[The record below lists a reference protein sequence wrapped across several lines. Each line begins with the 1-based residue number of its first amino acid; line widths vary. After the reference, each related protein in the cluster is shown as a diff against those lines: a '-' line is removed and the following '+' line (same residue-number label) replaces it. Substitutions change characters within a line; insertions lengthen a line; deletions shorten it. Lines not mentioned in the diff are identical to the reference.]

1 MPVAA
6 SLFFGFV
13 PMFLFGLF
21 IYWLD
26 RYEKEP
32 KFLLGFVFIWGA
44 VVAAG
49 VAYLL
54 NSLFG
59 ASVFLI
65 TQSELAADFSTGAIS
80 APIIEESMKG
90 FAVLIVFFLAY
101 HEFDSIIDGIVYAG
115 VAALGFAATENAYYI
130 YNYGYLESG
139 WSGLFDLIFIRV
151 ILVGWQ
157 HPFYTA
163 FIGIGLAISRINKAV
178 LVKWMAPILGWIVA
192 VTLHSIHNIIASFAS
207 GPIGMILGTSFDWI
221 GWFFMFVFI
230 IVILFRENN
239 QIRKV
244 LTIEGNNFPSYKPYF
259 DSVTQPSQRMQ
270 YRVNYF
276 GNKKLREYNR
286 FLQLSAELAHKIHQ
300 ENKIEKK
307 SRFKKNITE
316 LRNDIQTCLINL
328 EN

>member
-1 MPVAA
+1 MPIVV
-6 SLFFGFV
+6 SLLFGFI
-13 PMFLFGLF
+13 PMFLFGFLV
-21 IYWLD
+21 YWVD

-32 KFLLGFVFIWGA
+32 KFLLGFVFLWGA

-65 TQSELAADFSTGAIS
+65 TQSELTADFSTGAIS

-101 HEFDSIIDGIVYAG
+101 NEFDSIIDGIVYAA
-115 VAALGFAATENAYYI
+115 VTALGFAATENSFYI

-139 WSGLFDLIFIRV
+139 WSGLFDLAFIRIV
-151 ILVGWQ
+151 LVGWQ

-163 FIGIGLAISRINKAV
+163 FIGIGLAISRTNKST
-178 LVKWMAPILGWIVA
+178 LIKWITPILGWIAA
-192 VTLHSIHNIIASFAS
+192 VTLHSIHNIIASLAN
-207 GPIGMILGTSFDWI
+207 GPIGLFLGTSLDWI
-221 GWFFMFVFI
+221 GWFFMLVFI
-230 IVILFRENN
+230 LVILIRENK
-239 QIRKV
+239 QIK
-244 LTIEGNNFPSYKPYF
+244 TILLLEEINSPVHKSYF
-259 DSVTQPSQRMQ
+259 DSVTNPSQRLQ
-270 YRVNYF
+270 YRIKHI
-276 GNKKLREYNR
+276 GSKKLHEYNR

-300 ENKIEKK
+300 EERIEKK
-307 SRFKKNITE
+307 SRYQKNIHE
-316 LRNDIQTCLINL
+316 LRNDIQTCLLNL

>member
-1 MPVAA
+1 M
-6 SLFFGFV
+6 
-13 PMFLFGLF
+13 
-21 IYWLD
+21 
-26 RYEKEP
+26 
-32 KFLLGFVFIWGA
+32 LGFVFLWGA

-101 HEFDSIIDGIVYAG
+101 HEFDSIIDGIVYAA

-139 WSGLFDLIFIRV
+139 WSGLFDLAFIRI

-163 FIGIGLAISRINKAV
+163 FIGIGLAISRTNKSMMI
-178 LVKWMAPILGWIVA
+178 KWITPILGWVAA
-192 VTLHSIHNIIASFAS
+192 VTFHSLHNIIASIAS
-207 GPIGMILGTSFDWI
+207 GPIGIFLGTSFDWI
-221 GWFFMFVFI
+221 GWFFMLIFI
-230 IVILFRENN
+230 IIILFHENT
-239 QIRKV
+239 QMKTV
-244 LTIEGNNFPSYKPYF
+244 LTKEGINFPAYKPFF
-259 DSVTQPSQRMQ
+259 DSVTQPAQRLK
-270 YRVNYF
+270 YRANYF

-300 ENKIEKK
+300 EDNIEKK
-307 SRFKKNITE
+307 SRFKKNINE